1 MGVRGEQGFHHLRG
15 GRSTV
20 GRPPAQPLRGPC
32 PLMTLGGGH
41 VRRTRTVAPC
51 ESRADRARHAGPR
64 VEEFPHPGP
73 DTPLGLLLD
82 ECLGYRIVVAF
93 DFDVIIKREFGIKLD
108 LEKTRGS
115 RMLG

>member
-1 MGVRGEQGFHHLRG
+1 
-15 GRSTV
+15 
-20 GRPPAQPLRGPC
+20 
-32 PLMTLGGGH
+32 
-41 VRRTRTVAPC
+41 
-51 ESRADRARHAGPR
+51 